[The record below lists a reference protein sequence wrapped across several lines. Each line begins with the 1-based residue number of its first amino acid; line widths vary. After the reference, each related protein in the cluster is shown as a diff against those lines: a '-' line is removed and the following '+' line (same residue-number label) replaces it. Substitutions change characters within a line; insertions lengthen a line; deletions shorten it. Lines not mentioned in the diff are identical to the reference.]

1 LTSPA
6 KSAKLYLKLF
16 GEKPMMLKR
25 VVMLLVCVGL
35 VSGCQVLDSLLEND
49 PMTPQRPIEN
59 ETLNETLNLIDFT
72 DSTAIDAWY
81 TVNDDVMGG
90 VSESF
95 ITHDGQVALFGG
107 NISFENNG
115 GFATIQT
122 NFTSALDLS
131 TYSGIEIT
139 IKGDGKQYGM
149 YMRNSFRSLVY
160 QAVFQTTAD
169 EWTILRLPFSQFLP
183 TSFGRTVNGDPFN
196 PQNIVSMSLIIEYK
210 QEGQFALQVEFI
222 KAYR

>member
-1 LTSPA
+1 
-6 KSAKLYLKLF
+6 LF

-49 PMTPQRPIEN
+49 PMTLETSTQN
-59 ETLNETLNLIDFT
+59 ESLNLIDFT
-72 DSTAIDAWY
+72 NSTAIDAWY

-95 ITHDGQVALFGG
+95 ITYDGQVVLFGG

-122 NFTSALDLS
+122 NFTPALDLS

-139 IKGDGKQYGM
+139 LKGDGKQYGI
-149 YMRNSFRSLVY
+149 YLRNSFRSLVY

-169 EWTILRLPFSQFLP
+169 EWTTLRLPFSQFLP
-183 TSFGRTVNGDPFN
+183 TSFGRTVNGAPLN

-210 QEGQFALQVEFI
+210 QEGQFALQVESI
-222 KAYR
+222 KAYH